1 MPTAL
6 SICFVQGAA
15 KSDALKTQ
23 AVNLDANGRAACGTG
38 TVTGWEARVP
48 PRGGQSGSPTVGHVD
63 DSWPA
68 VARFAA
74 SGAKAGTC
82 DFELSCNGQFLNEV
96 FRCNLFLV

>member
-1 MPTAL
+1 MRHGHRDWLGGPSSTEGW
-6 SICFVQGAA
+6 SVG
-15 KSDALKTQ
+15 
-23 AVNLDANGRAACGTG
+23 
-38 TVTGWEARVP
+38 VTR
-48 PRGGQSGSPTVGHVD
+48 SGHMD

-96 FRCNLFLV
+96 FRCNLFSV